1 MFGFPLAVP
10 FHATQ
15 NIYLHTF
22 VSESTALN
30 AGTSAAETT
39 VINLIWP
46 YETSVILIND
56 PN

>member
-1 MFGFPLAVP
+1 M
-10 FHATQ
+10 Q
-15 NIYLHTF
+15 DIYLYTI
-22 VSESTALN
+22 VSESIALN

>member
-1 MFGFPLAVP
+1 MFGLPLAVHL
-10 FHATQ
+10 HAMQ
-15 NIYLHTF
+15 DIYLHTF
-22 VSESTALN
+22 VSESIAFN

>member
-1 MFGFPLAVP
+1 MFGLPLAVH
-10 FHATQ
+10 FHAMQDT
-15 NIYLHTF
+15 YLYIF
-22 VSESTALN
+22 SSESIALN
-30 AGTSAAETT
+30 AGTNAAETT

>member
-1 MFGFPLAVP
+1 MLELPLTLHFYVM
-10 FHATQ
+10 Q
-15 NIYLHTF
+15 ERYLPAPI
-22 VSESTALN
+22 SESTAFK
-30 AGTSAAETT
+30 ACTSAARTT

>member
-1 MFGFPLAVP
+1 MQDLCL
-10 FHATQ
+10 
-15 NIYLHTF
+15 YTF
-22 VSESTALN
+22 VSESIALN

>member
-1 MFGFPLAVP
+1 MFGLPQAVH
-10 FHATQ
+10 FHAMQ
-15 NIYLHTF
+15 DLCLDTF
-22 VSESTALN
+22 VSESIALN

-39 VINLIWP
+39 VINSIWP

>member
-1 MFGFPLAVP
+1 M
-10 FHATQ
+10 Q
-15 NIYLHTF
+15 SQDIYLYTI
-22 VSESTALN
+22 VSESIALN
-30 AGTSAAETT
+30 SGTSAAETT

>member
-1 MFGFPLAVP
+1 MFGLPLAVH
-10 FHATQ
+10 FHAMQ
-15 NIYLHTF
+15 DIYLSTF
-22 VSESTALN
+22 VSESIALN

>member
-1 MFGFPLAVP
+1 MFGLPPAVH
-10 FHATQ
+10 FQAMEDT
-15 NIYLHTF
+15 YLYTF
-22 VSESTALN
+22 VSESIALN
-30 AGTSAAETT
+30 AGASAAETT

>member
-1 MFGFPLAVP
+1 MFGLPLAVH

-15 NIYLHTF
+15 GIYLYTF
-22 VSESTALN
+22 VSESIALN
-30 AGTSAAETT
+30 SGTSAAETT